1 MKEYNVRNRTIWV
14 CILIVTL
21 LVIDQIIKIL
31 VKTNMP
37 LHDSI
42 KVTNWFYISFI
53 ENNGM
58 AYGMTFINKVVLS
71 IFRIIVSAIVIV
83 YTFKQIK
90 RHARTLYIILL
101 ALIFAGAV
109 GNIFDCMFYGLCF
122 SESTPFQV
130 AQWVPFGEGYGS
142 FLQGRVVD
150 MFYFPIIDT
159 HLPEWIPIWGG
170 DHFIFFSPVFNFADA
185 CISVGVV
192 MMLLFCRKELS
203 TISFSKKK
211 TEKEADTEEGEQQSE

>member
-21 LVIDQIIKIL
+21 LVIDQVIKIL

-83 YTFKQIK
+83 YTFRQIK
-90 RHARTLYIILL
+90 RHARTLYVVLL

-211 TEKEADTEEGEQQSE
+211 TENEEDKENGEQQTV

>member
-14 CILIVTL
+14 CILIAAL
-21 LVIDQIIKIL
+21 LVIDQVIKIL

-71 IFRIIVSAIVIV
+71 VFRIIVSSIVAV
-83 YTFKQIK
+83 YIFRQIK
-90 RHARTLYIILL
+90 RHARTFYVVLLSLIL
-101 ALIFAGAV
+101 AGAA

-159 HLPEWIPIWGG
+159 HLPEWVPFWGG

-185 CISVGVV
+185 CISVGVIL
-192 MMLLFCRKELS
+192 MLLFCRKELS
-203 TISFSKKK
+203 TISFSKKS
-211 TEKEADTEEGEQQSE
+211 TEKEADGENGEQQSE

>member
-21 LVIDQIIKIL
+21 LVIDQVIKIL

-37 LHDSI
+37 LHDSV
-42 KVTNWFYISFI
+42 KVTNWFFISFI

-71 IFRIIVSAIVIV
+71 LFRIIVSAIVIV

-90 RHARTLYIILL
+90 QHARTLYVVLL

-159 HLPEWIPIWGG
+159 HLPEWVPIWGG

-185 CISVGVV
+185 CISVGVIL
-192 MMLLFCRKELS
+192 MLIFCRKELS
-203 TISFSKKK
+203 AISFSKKNS
-211 TEKEADTEEGEQQSE
+211 ENEADKENKEQQSE

>member
-21 LVIDQIIKIL
+21 LVIDQVIKIL

-37 LHDSI
+37 LHDSV

-71 IFRIIVSAIVIV
+71 LFRIIVSAIVIV

-90 RHARTLYIILL
+90 QHARTLYVVLL

-159 HLPEWIPIWGG
+159 HLPEWVPIWGG

-185 CISVGVV
+185 CISVGVIL
-192 MMLLFCRKELS
+192 MLLFCRKELS
-203 TISFSKKK
+203 AISFSKKNS
-211 TEKEADTEEGEQQSE
+211 ENEADKENKEQQSE

>member
-37 LHDSI
+37 LHDSV

-71 IFRIIVSAIVIV
+71 LFRIIVSAIVIV

-90 RHARTLYIILL
+90 QHARTLYVVLL

-159 HLPEWIPIWGG
+159 HLPEWVPIWGG

-185 CISVGVV
+185 CISVGVIL
-192 MMLLFCRKELS
+192 MLLFCRKELS
-203 TISFSKKK
+203 AISFSKKK
-211 TEKEADTEEGEQQSE
+211 TENEADKENEEKRAE